1 MSEERALY
9 SIILTLVST
18 NCLSIFII
26 RLLHRRINTLI
37 QHINRSGII
46 RNSNPILVNADPLV
60 TIVAEEV

>member
-26 RLLHRRINTLI
+26 RLLYRRINTLI

-46 RNSNPILVNADPLV
+46 RNSNPILVNADPVV